1 MSMHNQRS
9 EHVAGQRCAGA
20 SLLPVMKD
28 SIPPYMAACTY
39 SAGKKTRVINKK
51 KKSYKQ
57 TKNNLFNLL
66 FLFISFL
73 SFLVFWFSFYVF
85 FVVLTITA
93 THAINEKIQV

>member
-39 SAGKKTRVINKK
+39 SAVKKTRVINKK

-66 FLFISFL
+66 FLFSFL

-85 FVVLTITA
+85 FVVF
-93 THAINEKIQV
+93 